1 MLVIHSKNFI
11 LTISINAK
19 LYNKLDIS
27 VGETKKHVPFVLLL
41 KTADALYF
49 LSFGR
54 QISL

>member
-11 LTISINAK
+11 LTIRINAK

-49 LSFGR
+49 LSFGW